1 MYYSSDNGNIMDVR
15 NFAMHNGSHVG
26 KETAVSLESGIHY
39 TFTRYYVTHT
49 GHLEELNPGTSIFLR
64 Q

>member
-1 MYYSSDNGNIMDVR
+1 MDVR

-49 GHLEELNPGTSIFLR
+49 GHLEELNPGTSIILR

>member
-1 MYYSSDNGNIMDVR
+1 MFYSSGKGNIMDVR

-39 TFTRYYVTHT
+39 TFFSAQTRKD
-49 GHLEELNPGTSIFLR
+49 IDD
-64 Q
+64 